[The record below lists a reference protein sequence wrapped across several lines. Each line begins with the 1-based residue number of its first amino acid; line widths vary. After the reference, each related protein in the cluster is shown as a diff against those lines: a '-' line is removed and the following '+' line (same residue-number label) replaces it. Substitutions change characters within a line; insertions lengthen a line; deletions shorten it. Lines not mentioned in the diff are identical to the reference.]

1 MERDDLARDGREQLL
16 ERALVQVRYSRPQH
30 SQRSQV
36 LQHPVHKIPRA
47 ASQVEPPELRPLAQ
61 ELRDGLEEAD
71 VVVVADHDEAE
82 LLEVGQER
90 VHAVDDVVA
99 AEHDAR
105 AARLLE
111 RAVEGERLE
120 AVRVRDAR
128 EHDVR
133 DARVDELELRQVP
146 DRRRLERVVPRVVS
160 LQVRSQREMAEGR
173 LVLVEDCAHFTHVG
187 ESVVVFSTQEIG
199 RAHV

>member
-1 MERDDLARDGREQLL
+1 MR
-16 ERALVQVRYSRPQH
+16 
-30 SQRSQV
+30 
-36 LQHPVHKIPRA
+36 KIPRA

-105 AARLLE
+105 AAGLLE

-146 DRRRLERVVPRVVS
+146 DRRRLERVVPRVVP
-160 LQVRSQREMAEGR
+160 LQVRAEREVPERA
-173 LVLVEDCAHFTHVG
+173 LVLVEHGADLAHVCYA
-187 ESVVVFSTQEIG
+187 VVVLGAEDELAQAGEG
-199 RAHV
+199 AL